1 LSGSQ
6 SETRNLAALRG
17 DLKDDAPTVCADAAV
32 RGNTI
37 SITGFVE
44 NQAAATRIRSGV
56 ALKDMQEALG
66 PASVH
71 VWCELEDRAATSPT
85 LAGQVAAVC
94 GRAVKISYS
103 DCTTGT
109 VSLATGVGFT
119 MSIVVTDGGQEIKYV
134 GANTGNINSG
144 TLRLMAASCSAS
156 ILSGNSYGYATNGLI
171 GAGGSN
177 SFPRVG
183 GFVPFAHAGRISL
196 GAAGSI
202 SGVDNASFGG
212 VLMPGQ
218 PIAGTYSVNS
228 DCTGTTTMTIAGVD
242 TSWHFVILQDVGQII
257 FVASPTGARQR
268 EVVQKS
274 ASRRLPLISS
284 KPVSG

>member
-1 LSGSQ
+1 
-6 SETRNLAALRG
+6 
-17 DLKDDAPTVCADAAV
+17 
-32 RGNTI
+32 
-37 SITGFVE
+37 
-44 NQAAATRIRSGV
+44 
-56 ALKDMQEALG
+56 
-66 PASVH
+66 
-71 VWCELEDRAATSPT
+71 
-85 LAGQVAAVC
+85 
-94 GRAVKISYS
+94 
-103 DCTTGT
+103 
-109 VSLATGVGFT
+109 

-257 FVASPTGARQR
+257 FVTSSTGARQR